1 MTVRDSSCIAYATS
15 GPERAL
21 IRARIVG
28 LLINEGEM
36 TRRQIAHQLGLETS
50 CVAGRVNEL
59 ISTGAITE
67 SEDIRPCP
75 ITGRCVHWISAS
87 PSSRWQLA
95 KVA

>member
-1 MTVRDSSCIAYATS
+1 MTVRDSSCIAYASTA
-15 GPERAL
+15 PARAL

-36 TRRQIAHQLGLETS
+36 TRRQIAQQLGLETS
-50 CVAGRVNEL
+50 SVAGRVNEL
-59 ISTGAITE
+59 LSTGAITE

-75 ITGRCVHWISAS
+75 ITGVRVHWISAK
-87 PSSRWQLA
+87 PHIEQLMA

>member
-1 MTVRDSSCIAYATS
+1 MNVRDSSCIAYASTA
-15 GPERAL
+15 PERAL

-28 LLINEGEM
+28 LLINQGEM

-59 ISTGAITE
+59 LSTGAITE
-67 SEDIRPCP
+67 SEEIRPCP
-75 ITGRCVHWISAS
+75 ITGKRVHWISAS
-87 PSSRWQLA
+87 PRIEQQMA